1 MNDDLVR
8 VELPD
13 IARTE
18 LAQRAELVLPAVI
31 VDAGPAAVE
40 RFLEFFAA
48 RIANARTRA
57 AYGRAVGQFL
67 AWCAARGLGL
77 TAVSPLHVA
86 AYIRTHPGS
95 APTVKQHLAA
105 IRMLGDW
112 LVVSQVIPVNPAAAV
127 RGPKHVVTTGAT
139 PVLSPAEARR
149 LLAAIDTG
157 TLAGLRDRALVSV
170 MLYSFARV
178 SAVIGMR
185 RQDYFR
191 QERQGWLRLHEK
203 GGTRHDVPAHH
214 RAAAALDD
222 YLARA
227 GLDAATAALFQS
239 VDPAGRRLTGRALSR
254 RLVLAMIKRRAAAAD
269 LPPSTCCHTF
279 RATGITVYLSNG
291 GTLEHAQRIAGHASP
306 KTTKLYDR
314 TADTITVDEIQH
326 LGERACLH
334 HVLPET
340 GRQLALQQLLQ
351 QLDGE
356 VPPAHAAH
364 LLQEVLGQDRHV
376 RLLQSGR
383 GEDVQPAVRGHGP
396 RDDLPHGVVQL
407 LVGPRVGAGA
417 LRQRHPDVL
426 EQRHVVADADRL
438 GMRHCQRERLRQL
451 PHRLQAARLA
461 VLLRENVL
469 QRPPA
474 ATGAARPASH
484 SSTRTGRTRGTDRS
498 RPRTSPASPGPPAP
512 CPAPFP
518 PGRRSRCTW
527 RAPASARGRG
537 RGSRRR
543 VRPACRGTLG

>member
-1 MNDDLVR
+1 MSDDVVR
-8 VELPD
+8 VEPPD
-13 IARTE
+13 IARTA
-18 LAQRAELVLPAVI
+18 LAPRAELVLPRLI

-112 LVVSQVIPVNPAAAV
+112 LVVSQVLPVNPAAAV
-127 RGPKHVVTTGAT
+127 RGPTHVVTTGAT

-170 MLYSFARV
+170 MLYSVARV

-239 VDPAGRRLTGRALSR
+239 VDRGAAADGPGALAASRPGDDQAAGGGGGSPALDLLPHVPGDGDHGVSVEWGDARTRAADRRARLPEDDEALRPDGGHDHRRRDRAHRDLGGGRPARRRSPSDGRAAR
-254 RLVLAMIKRRAAAAD
+254 RDRRAA
-269 LPPSTCCHTF
+269 SV
-279 RATGITVYLSNG
+279 RV
-291 GTLEHAQRIAGHASP
+291 
-306 KTTKLYDR
+306 
-314 TADTITVDEIQH
+314 
-326 LGERACLH
+326 
-334 HVLPET
+334 
-340 GRQLALQQLLQ
+340 
-351 QLDGE
+351 
-356 VPPAHAAH
+356 
-364 LLQEVLGQDRHV
+364 RHV
-376 RLLQSGR
+376 GCRVARTLDEVVRLRLLTPGGWGVSAARRGR
-383 GEDVQPAVRGHGP
+383 AAPT
-396 RDDLPHGVVQL
+396 
-407 LVGPRVGAGA
+407 RVGARWPHTRSVRQARSMVWWTACPGPVFARPDRMYRRYAWLRRAVGSRSRIGNPGA
-417 LRQRHPDVL
+417 AGGGSGPC
-426 EQRHVVADADRL
+426 A
-438 GMRHCQRERLRQL
+438 
-451 PHRLQAARLA
+451 
-461 VLLRENVL
+461 
-469 QRPPA
+469 RPP
-474 ATGAARPASH
+474 
-484 SSTRTGRTRGTDRS
+484 
-498 RPRTSPASPGPPAP
+498 
-512 CPAPFP
+512 
-518 PGRRSRCTW
+518 
-527 RAPASARGRG
+527 RAPSGSCASSGLIG
-537 RGSRRR
+537 QD
-543 VRPACRGTLG
+543 